1 MLFSI
6 IIGVLE
12 KFFATELVQ
21 YLEKY
26 HAQKKATEVANAPL
40 TNKEEA
46 DSFGSWQH

>member
-6 IIGVLE
+6 IVGVLE

-21 YLEKY
+21 YLERY
-26 HAQKKATEVANAPL
+26 HQKKLAEGVANAPL

-46 DSFGSWQH
+46 NNFGSWQH

>member
-26 HAQKKATEVANAPL
+26 HVQKKAIEVANVPTTKDEL
-40 TNKEEA
+40 IS
-46 DSFGSWQH
+46 SFNHN